1 MPSIAT
7 HYLFGEDVY
16 RQIDHKC
23 IQHIGLSEGAFRLG
37 LQGPDIFFYDAIH
50 TLFAGHDQIGSKM
63 HRERTDLYFYHF
75 IQYMKQN
82 HLAKNST
89 LRAYF
94 YGILCHYCLDSHA
107 HPFIYSM
114 TEQHIDG
121 KAGKQLSLSLHCQ
134 LESNIDEQLY
144 FEHHQE
150 RICKRKRSDFMDLDK
165 KEIASISPAI
175 AQAVSDT
182 YKCDISSGYIKG
194 TIRRGRFFNA
204 LLQDSTGL
212 KKKLFG
218 QLEFMILKNHIVTS
232 LMFHKKVPV
241 GDFRNLEHQ
250 TWHIPFDNSSSK
262 KSFDDLYANA
272 LSEAVKLINMADD
285 VFDGNTA
292 ISLFISETKGK
303 SYHTGASWRLSQQ
316 D

>member
-1 MPSIAT
+1 M
-7 HYLFGEDVY
+7 E
-16 RQIDHKC
+16 K
-23 IQHIGLSEGAFRLG
+23 
-37 LQGPDIFFYDAIH
+37 
-50 TLFAGHDQIGSKM
+50 
-63 HRERTDLYFYHF
+63 
-75 IQYMKQN
+75 
-82 HLAKNST
+82 LAN
-89 LRAYF
+89 R
-94 YGILCHYCLDSHA
+94 
-107 HPFIYSM
+107 
-114 TEQHIDG
+114 
-121 KAGKQLSLSLHCQ
+121 LSLSLHCQ

-212 KKKLFG
+212 KRSYLVT
-218 QLEFMILKNHIVTS
+218 EFMILKNHIVTS

-250 TWHIPFDNSSSK
+250 TWHIPFDNSRLK
-262 KSFDDLYANA
+262 KIF
-272 LSEAVKLINMADD
+272 
-285 VFDGNTA
+285 
-292 ISLFISETKGK
+292 
-303 SYHTGASWRLSQQ
+303 
-316 D
+316 